1 MSRVLGQLLGANQV
15 SFRQQVQQLERAAG
29 LPSADIR
36 LAAHTMQ
43 ATRQKVRELGLDPAD
58 TTGPELYA
66 ALQTRLAQDEVRV
79 RAALNLR
86 ADIHP
91 VDILENVAR
100 HLNKLDAH
108 SDLFVVKPTVM
119 KQLLKKL
126 KPKTTMKRLGYR
138 SMDSMLKHEPV
149 AQLLAACHISEPAEW
164 QEMRRAA
171 YKKLQTKDFESKRPV
186 FIVPTTKQWPKLAE
200 AHISQHK
207 HNILVV
213 PEQGAVILLPM
224 SHDLPGMA
232 ITSLVLSLHLLND
245 MRARSAYLKLQQV
258 QPNFGE
264 LFQTA
269 TAEEP
274 MTEVELGGNVL
285 SWRAVH
291 WLYGQ
296 GHMAYRAEVFEP
308 HIQPEDLLLHNVGS
322 ELAALQPVLTFWQ
335 ETEALGLLD
344 GSDAVSL
351 NILDVALGVCNGL
364 AYGER
369 VLRHM
374 REALG
379 RELFARYVQQ
389 DNLQEVL
396 GSTLGRQLAPELEFS

>member
-1 MSRVLGQLLGANQV
+1 M
-15 SFRQQVQQLERAAG
+15 
-29 LPSADIR
+29 
-36 LAAHTMQ
+36 
-43 ATRQKVRELGLDPAD
+43 
-58 TTGPELYA
+58 
-66 ALQTRLAQDEVRV
+66 
-79 RAALNLR
+79 
-86 ADIHP
+86 
-91 VDILENVAR
+91 
-100 HLNKLDAH
+100 
-108 SDLFVVKPTVM
+108 
-119 KQLLKKL
+119 
-126 KPKTTMKRLGYR
+126 
-138 SMDSMLKHEPV
+138 
-149 AQLLAACHISEPAEW
+149 
-164 QEMRRAA
+164 
-171 YKKLQTKDFESKRPV
+171 
-186 FIVPTTKQWPKLAE
+186 
-200 AHISQHK
+200 
-207 HNILVV
+207 
-213 PEQGAVILLPM
+213 
-224 SHDLPGMA
+224 
-232 ITSLVLSLHLLND
+232 
-245 MRARSAYLKLQQV
+245 KLQQV

-264 LFQTA
+264 LFQA
-269 TAEEP
+269 AAAEEP

-396 GSTLGRQLAPELEFS
+396 GTTLGRQLAPELEFS